1 MKKTL
6 LALALIAA
14 GSAQA
19 ATITQSAALTL
30 ETTEINQVFNIN
42 KFDSALGTLTGVAIT
57 LDGEALSTATLTNT
71 AAQAQR
77 FQFGSTLNLY
87 LDGAGISDVL
97 SLNLFNFSNQIQVGQ
112 TVNLG
117 TANPTDSLLINVSD
131 LSAFIGT
138 GTTTFTCDSLVAN
151 SQAGGGGNITVVQ
164 NTQAGCGLNVVY
176 TYDVPTNPPAQVPEP
191 ASMALVGLGMM
202 GLAAIR
208 RRK

>member
-19 ATITQSAALTL
+19 ATITQSAALNL
-30 ETTEINQVFNIN
+30 ETTEINQIFNIN

-57 LDGEALSTATLTNT
+57 LDGEAISSATLTNT

-87 LDGAGISDVL
+87 LDGAGLSEVL
-97 SLNLFNFSNQIQVGQ
+97 SLNLFNFNSQIQVGQ

-117 TANPTDSLLINVSD
+117 TVNPSDSLLINAAD

-138 GTTTFTCDSLVAN
+138 GTTSFTCDSLVSN